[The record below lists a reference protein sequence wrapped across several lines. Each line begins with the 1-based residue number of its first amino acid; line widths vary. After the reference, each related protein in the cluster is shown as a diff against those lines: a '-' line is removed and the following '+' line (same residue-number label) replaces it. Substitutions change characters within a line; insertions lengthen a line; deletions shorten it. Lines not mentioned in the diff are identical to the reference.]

1 MTTLSLS
8 IGIVASV
15 LSALALYA
23 GSSHCRWPAL
33 HRWRGAGWLGLALA
47 GGSLLAWIH
56 ALGGGAGLCAMLGT
70 WMAAMMLFPLL
81 GVLIG
86 RHPDSTQGES

>member
-8 IGIVASV
+8 VGIATSI

-23 GSSHCRWPAL
+23 GSGHCRWPAL
-33 HRWRGAGWLGLALA
+33 RRWRGAGWLGLALS
-47 GGSLLAWIH
+47 GCSLLAWVR

-70 WMAAMMLFPLL
+70 WMAAMMLFPFL

-86 RHPDSTQGES
+86 GQPDSTRGES

>member
-8 IGIVASV
+8 VGLATSI

-23 GSSHCRWPAL
+23 GSGHCRWPAL
-33 HRWRGAGWLGLALA
+33 QRWRGAGWLGLALA
-47 GGSLLAWIH
+47 GSSLWAWVD

-70 WMAAMMLFPLL
+70 WMVAMMLFPFL
-81 GVLIG
+81 GTLTG
-86 RHPDSTQGES
+86 RQADPTREER